1 MDENIDPWDNL
12 RQPVGSLSQIERR
25 ADPDHSIDFF
35 RGRSSDGRYLFIL
48 KGIGNNWEK
57 KLPTLAGIKIRREPE
72 SRENQRITLELSD
85 NEMVSLFRALTR
97 DLLQAT
103 ADLYT
108 GSSDLAAN
116 RLIIRLERWQ
126 AMLRKSREN
135 LLTRQAM
142 IGLIGE
148 LLFIRDVLAPAIGIE
163 QSIQA
168 WRGPHDEEQDFAY
181 GNILFEVKTQL
192 SSADQYLQVN
202 SEAQLDNS
210 SGQIIVNHKT
220 LVASES
226 SDPHAL
232 TLNQIVDDLRTECSS
247 TTIRATEN
255 FEVALLNLGY
265 KTREEYDESYWRP
278 ARTRFFEVQDEFP
291 RFVPASIPPGVSKL
305 RYRISLGAIEKFERD
320 SEWVN
325 GAINGQK

>member
-1 MDENIDPWDNL
+1 
-12 RQPVGSLSQIERR
+12 
-25 ADPDHSIDFF
+25 
-35 RGRSSDGRYLFIL
+35 
-48 KGIGNNWEK
+48 
-57 KLPTLAGIKIRREPE
+57 
-72 SRENQRITLELSD
+72 
-85 NEMVSLFRALTR
+85 MVSLFRALTR
-97 DLLQAT
+97 DFLLAT
-103 ADLYT
+103 ADLNA

-116 RLIIRLERWQ
+116 RLINRLERWQ

-135 LLTRQAM
+135 LLTRQEI

-148 LLFIRDVLAPAIGIE
+148 LLFIRDVLMPAIGVE

-220 LVASES
+220 LVASEGS
-226 SDPHAL
+226 SDNRSI
-232 TLNQIVDDLRTECSS
+232 TLNKIVEEIRAMCSS
-247 TTIRATEN
+247 SNVKTVDQLETSLIA
-255 FEVALLNLGY
+255 VGY
-265 KTREEYDESYWRP
+265 RPREEYDEDHWRP
-278 ARTRFFEVQDEFP
+278 ARSRFFEVLDDFP

-305 RYRISLGAIEKFERD
+305 RYRISLGAIERFERD
-320 SEWVN
+320 SEWVE

>member
-12 RQPVGSLSQIERR
+12 RQPIGSVSQIERR

-35 RGRSSDGRYLFIL
+35 RGRSTDGRYLFIL
-48 KGIGNNWEK
+48 KGIGNNWQK
-57 KLPTLAGIKIRREPE
+57 KLPTLAGIDVQLGRDSPE
-72 SRENQRITLELSD
+72 QQRLTLQLSD

-97 DLLQAT
+97 DLMQAT

-116 RLIIRLERWQ
+116 RIVVRLERWQ

-135 LLTRQAM
+135 LLTRQAI

-148 LLFIRDVLAPAIGIE
+148 LLFIRDVLTPTIGIDKAV
-163 QSIQA
+163 QA

-181 GNILFEVKTQL
+181 GDMLFEVKTQL

-210 SGQIIVNHKT
+210 SGQIVVNHKT
-220 LVASES
+220 LVASDS
-226 SDPHAL
+226 NDSHAL
-232 TLNQIVDDLRTECSS
+232 TLNQIVDELRAECSS
-247 TTIRATEN
+247 ATLRATEN
-255 FEVALLNLGY
+255 LEVALLNIGY
-265 KTREEYDESYWRP
+265 KNREEYDEHHWRP
-278 ARTRFFEVQDEFP
+278 ARSRFFEVLDTFP
-291 RFVPASIPPGVSKL
+291 RFVPASIPPGISRL
-305 RYRISLGAIEKFERD
+305 RYRVSLGAIDEFERN
-320 SEWVN
+320 SEWVE

>member
-25 ADPDHSIDFF
+25 ADPNHAIDFF
-35 RGRSSDGRYLFIL
+35 RGRSSDGRYLFTL
-48 KGIGNNWEK
+48 KGISNVWDK
-57 KLPTLAGIKIRREPE
+57 KLPTLAGIDVRIGRDTPE
-72 SRENQRITLELSD
+72 SQSLTLELSD

-103 ADLYT
+103 ADLYV

-116 RLIIRLERWQ
+116 RLIMRLERWQ

-135 LLTRQAM
+135 LLTRQAI

-148 LLFIRDVLAPAIGIE
+148 LLFIRDVLRPPIGIE
-163 QSIQA
+163 KAVQA
-168 WRGPHDEEQDFAY
+168 WRGPHDGEQDFAY
-181 GNILFEVKTQL
+181 GDLLFEVKTQL

-210 SGQIIVNHKT
+210 SGQIVVNHKT

-226 SDPHAL
+226 SDSHAL
-232 TLNQIVDDLRTECSS
+232 TLNQLVDELRTECSS
-247 TTIRATEN
+247 ATYRATEN
-255 FEVALLNLGY
+255 LEVALLNIGY
-265 KTREEYDESYWRP
+265 KTREEYDEHHWRP
-278 ARTRFFEVQDEFP
+278 ARSRFFEVLDTFP
-291 RFVPASIPPGVSKL
+291 RFVPASIPPGISGL
-305 RYRISLGAIEKFERD
+305 RYRVSVGVIDEFERS
-320 SEWVN
+320 SEWVE
-325 GAINGQK
+325 GTINGQE